1 MEGGVRDPERVYSE
15 RKTLMNQFFNAIKT
29 KMLTDL
35 YLYLDY
41 WYVWCGIIVVLVGIR
56 LYILY
61 KHGH

>member
-1 MEGGVRDPERVYSE
+1 
-15 RKTLMNQFFNAIKT
+15 MNQFFNAIKT